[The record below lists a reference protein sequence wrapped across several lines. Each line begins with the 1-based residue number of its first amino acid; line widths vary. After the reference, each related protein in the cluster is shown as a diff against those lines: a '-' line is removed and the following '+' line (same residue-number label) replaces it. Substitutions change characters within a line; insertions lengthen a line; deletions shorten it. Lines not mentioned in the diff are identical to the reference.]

1 MLRFQPLSR
10 MIGHFARASR
20 QKYIYISTV
29 SPEFLFIGTRQ
40 LNMITF
46 AGDIAFVEV
55 DGKVFSSLQTKFVQ
69 ISKNTVSYKVLG
81 NSWYHDVLSNC
92 HVKYDGVA
100 RSFRFYILSRLHRR
114 NTAENLATVVTNR
127 KAVFTKRSDCMH
139 ASTCIQ

>member
-1 MLRFQPLSR
+1 

-69 ISKNTVSYKVLG
+69 ISKNTVSYKVRG
-81 NSWYHDVLSNC
+81 KC
-92 HVKYDGVA
+92 
-100 RSFRFYILSRLHRR
+100 
-114 NTAENLATVVTNR
+114 
-127 KAVFTKRSDCMH
+127 
-139 ASTCIQ
+139 Q